1 MNQLTVELPPTISTD
16 EAKLLLAAKLYEV
29 DKLSLGK
36 AAKFAGYSKSA
47 FIEILSKMGIS
58 VVHYPAEDLEQEINL

>member
-1 MNQLTVELPPTISTD
+1 MKMNQLTVELPPTISTD

-47 FIEILSKMGIS
+47 FI
-58 VVHYPAEDLEQEINL
+58 